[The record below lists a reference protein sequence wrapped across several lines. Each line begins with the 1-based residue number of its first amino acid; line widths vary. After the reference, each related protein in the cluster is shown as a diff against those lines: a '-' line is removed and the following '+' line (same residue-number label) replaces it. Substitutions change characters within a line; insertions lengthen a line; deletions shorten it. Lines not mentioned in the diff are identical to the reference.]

1 MAKKNK
7 QSNKINQ
14 VNQVLE
20 SCSLLFAILKPFRAH
35 DRGASVP
42 ADYKKNIM
50 SGFDT
55 LERTAY
61 ELKISAPTIKETK
74 YAMAA
79 FVDETI
85 LCSDW
90 SERMAWMSNPLQLQF
105 FGEHLAGEGFFKHL
119 AKLRQ
124 AGTANTDIIE
134 LYYVCLQ
141 LGFEG
146 VYRLQGMEQLMALQ
160 VDLRSQLE
168 DYKKIKNRTL
178 SPTGLPESGF
188 ISHMRREVPN
198 WAISI
203 FTVAIIFFTYMG
215 YSMIIENQSENGVKN
230 ILALHDQM
238 NPRKANRLG
247 TTKR

>member
-1 MAKKNK
+1 MSKKTQDK
-7 QSNKINQ
+7 QINE
-14 VNQVLE
+14 VNQILE
-20 SCSLLFAILKPFRAH
+20 SCSLLFAILKPFKSNS
-35 DRGASVP
+35 RGANVSS
-42 ADYKKNIM
+42 DYKETIM

-61 ELKISAPTIKETK
+61 ELKINGPTIKETK

-79 FVDETI
+79 FVDEII

-90 SERMAWMSNPLQLQF
+90 SERTVWMSNPLQLQF

-124 AGTANTDIIE
+124 AGSTNSDIIE

-188 ISHMRREVPN
+188 ISHMRKEVPN
-198 WAISI
+198 WAISV

-215 YSMIIENQSENGVKN
+215 YSMIIENQAENGVKD
-230 ILALHDQM
+230 IVALQDKMSPHKSI
-238 NPRKANRLG
+238 RSGVSGR
-247 TTKR
+247 

>member
-1 MAKKNK
+1 MAKKIQNK
-7 QSNKINQ
+7 ALQ
-14 VNQVLE
+14 VNQILE
-20 SCSLLFAILKPFRAH
+20 SCSLLFAIMKPFKTK
-35 DRGASVP
+35 DRGASVS
-42 ADYKKNIM
+42 ADYRETIM

-55 LERTAY
+55 LERTGY
-61 ELKISAPTIKETK
+61 ELKINGPTIKETK

-90 SERMAWMSNPLQLQF
+90 SERTMWMSNPLQLQF

-119 AKLRQ
+119 TKLRQ
-124 AGTANTDIIE
+124 AGNTNTDIIE

-160 VDLRSQLE
+160 IDLRSQLE
-168 DYKKIKNRTL
+168 DYKKIKNRIL
-178 SPTGLPESGF
+178 SPTGLPESGL

-198 WAISI
+198 WAISV

-215 YSMIIENQSENGVKN
+215 YSMIIENQSENGVKD
-230 ILALHDQM
+230 ILALHAKM
-238 NPRKANRLG
+238 NPTKAHRSGALNR
-247 TTKR
+247 

>member
-1 MAKKNK
+1 MAKKK
-7 QSNKINQ
+7 QVNHVNQ
-14 VNQVLE
+14 VNNILE
-20 SCSLLFAILKPFRAH
+20 SCSLLFAIMKPFKSQ
-35 DRGASVP
+35 DRGASVST
-42 ADYKKNIM
+42 DYKDTIM
-50 SGFDT
+50 SGFDAF
-55 LERTAY
+55 ERTAY
-61 ELKISAPTIKETK
+61 ELKVSSPTIKETK

-90 SERMAWMSNPLQLQF
+90 SERMTWMSNPLQLQF

-124 AGTANTDIIE
+124 AGTSNTDIIE
-134 LYYVCLQ
+134 LYYVCMQ

-168 DYKKIKNRTL
+168 DYKKIKNRKL

-198 WAISI
+198 WAISV

-215 YSMIIENQSENGVKN
+215 YSMIIENQSENGVKE
-230 ILALHDQM
+230 ILALHDKM
-238 NPRKANRLG
+238 DPTKSHRLG
-247 TTKR
+247 TASK

>member
-1 MAKKNK
+1 MSKKT
-7 QSNKINQ
+7 QETQINQ
-14 VNQVLE
+14 VNQILE
-20 SCSLLFAILKPFRAH
+20 SCSLLFAIMKPFKAH
-35 DRGASVP
+35 DRGAGI
-42 ADYKKNIM
+42 ATDYKETIM
-50 SGFDT
+50 SGFDS
-55 LERTAY
+55 LEQTAY
-61 ELKISAPTIKETK
+61 ELKINGPTIKETK

-79 FVDETI
+79 FVDEII

-90 SERMAWMSNPLQLQF
+90 SERTLWMSNPLQLQF

-124 AGTANTDIIE
+124 AGSANTDIIE

-168 DYKKIKNRTL
+168 DYKKIKNRVL

-198 WAISI
+198 WAISV

-215 YSMIIENQSENGVKN
+215 YSMIIENQSENGVKD
-230 ILALHDQM
+230 ILAYQDKM
-238 NPRKANRLG
+238 DPRKSYRSGAS
-247 TTKR
+247 KR

>member
-1 MAKKNK
+1 MSKKTQN
-7 QSNKINQ
+7 NHINQ
-14 VNQVLE
+14 VNQILE
-20 SCSLLFAILKPFRAH
+20 SCSLLFAVMKPFKAH
-35 DRGASVP
+35 DRGASVSV
-42 ADYKKNIM
+42 DYKETIM
-50 SGFDT
+50 SAFDT
-55 LERTAY
+55 LEQTAY
-61 ELKISAPTIKETK
+61 ELKINGPTIKETK

-90 SERMAWMSNPLQLQF
+90 SERTLWMSNPLQLQF

-119 AKLRQ
+119 TKLRQ
-124 AGTANTDIIE
+124 AGSANTDIIE

-198 WAISI
+198 WAISV

-215 YSMIIENQSENGVKN
+215 YSMIIENQSENGVKD
-230 ILALHDQM
+230 ILALQDKM
-238 NPRKANRLG
+238 DPRKSHRSG
-247 TTKR
+247 VSKR